1 MILLN
6 ICIIYVVFSVVACI
20 LIFLLLLFFLS
31 YCLLRSRSTF
41 DELKFINFLLLLIFS
56 MFFLRSL

>member
-6 ICIIYVVFSVVACI
+6 ICIIYVFFSVCGLHIHFLIVAFF
-20 LIFLLLLFFLS
+20 LIFFLK
-31 YCLLRSRSTF
+31 SRSNF